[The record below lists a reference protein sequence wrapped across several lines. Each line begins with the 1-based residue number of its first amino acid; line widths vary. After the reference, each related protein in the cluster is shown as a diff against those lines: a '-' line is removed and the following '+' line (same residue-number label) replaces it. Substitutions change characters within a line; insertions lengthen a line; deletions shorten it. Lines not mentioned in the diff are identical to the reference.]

1 MVRIEVSNISKS
13 INKNVILNDVSFHSD
28 KPEIVAIVGRNGS
41 GKTSFLRVLIDVY
54 KTDSGKANIFIDGK
68 NAYKFQKQ
76 KIAIVLEQSGL
87 YESLSVNENL
97 NFYAEL
103 LKIKNKSEKISE
115 VLNIVNLEKCRN
127 ELVCKLSR
135 GQKQRISIARAL
147 LSDFELMIMD
157 EPSVGLDSDSVN
169 VLRKLLKKWKSENE
183 KTILLCT
190 HDFSIVTEIC
200 SRIILFENGRIIKD
214 SSVDKF
220 DMLAADGFSPDE
232 LKNNK
237 LKTENL
243 DLEKWCE
250 KNVL

>member
-1 MVRIEVSNISKS
+1 MVKIEVNNISKS
-13 INKNVILNDVSFHSD
+13 INKNVILNNVSFYSD
-28 KPEIVAIVGRNGS
+28 KPEIVALVGRNGS

-54 KTDSGKANIFIDGK
+54 KTDSGKVNIFIDGK

-87 YESLSVNENL
+87 YEDLSVNENL

-127 ELVCKLSR
+127 ALVCKLSR

-169 VLRKLLKKWKSENE
+169 ILRKLLKKWKSENE
-183 KTILLCT
+183 KTVLLCT
-190 HDFSIVTEIC
+190 HDFSIVNEIC
-200 SRIILFENGRIIKD
+200 SRILLFENGRIIKD

-220 DMLAADGFSPDE
+220 DILSADGFYSDE
-232 LKNNK
+232 VKNSES
-237 LKTENL
+237 KTENL
-243 DLEKWCE
+243 D
-250 KNVL
+250 

>member
-1 MVRIEVSNISKS
+1 MVKIEVNNISKS
-13 INKNVILNDVSFHSD
+13 INKNVILNNVSFYSD
-28 KPEIVAIVGRNGS
+28 KPEIVALVGRNGS

-54 KTDSGKANIFIDGK
+54 KTDSSKVNIFIDGK
-68 NAYKFQKQ
+68 NAYKFRKQ

-87 YESLSVNENL
+87 YEDLSVNENL

-127 ELVCKLSR
+127 ALVCKLSR

-169 VLRKLLKKWKSENE
+169 ILRKLLKKWKSENE
-183 KTILLCT
+183 KTVLLCT
-190 HDFSIVTEIC
+190 HDFSIVNEIC
-200 SRIILFENGRIIKD
+200 SRILLFENGRIIKD

-220 DMLAADGFSPDE
+220 DILSADRFYSDE
-232 LKNNK
+232 VKNSES
-237 LKTENL
+237 KTENL
-243 DLEKWCE
+243 D
-250 KNVL
+250 